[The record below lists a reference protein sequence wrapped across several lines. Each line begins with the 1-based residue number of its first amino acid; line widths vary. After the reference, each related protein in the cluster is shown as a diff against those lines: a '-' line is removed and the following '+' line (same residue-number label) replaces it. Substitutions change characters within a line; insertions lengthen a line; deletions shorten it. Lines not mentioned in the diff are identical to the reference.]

1 MSILKQFCKLKI
13 KNLITLALLC
23 SVIFFGHVVIA
34 NAKGVE
40 SNGVYESFLPS
51 PLKQFKS
58 GISAYDVKCN
68 QGLILII
75 KSTDGSPA
83 CVKPDNVIQLV
94 KIGWAKN
101 LSASTSGSSS
111 LRLYLSANSTSI
123 NSGQAIGIDIS
134 VNNTL
139 SKPVI
144 VYEQDNWA
152 FSVMMLKP
160 CSHTPVGI
168 SILDGYY
175 TQKNMTVL
183 KQLPIYS
190 QTVLCP
196 ATQNFVKS
204 YEFQPLSSQARIFEC
219 VPDQQFSCSGTVKM
233 KYHVSFKGVWETWNV
248 FRSFSSG
255 TYTIVGGDEW
265 GHIVIQHFEV
275 VNSTRG

>member
-1 MSILKQFCKLKI
+1 MLIKQFRKLKI
-13 KNLITLALLC
+13 KKMITLAFLC
-23 SVIFFGHVVIA
+23 SVIFLNYVVIA
-34 NAKGVE
+34 DAKGIE

-58 GISAYDVKCN
+58 GISAYDVKCH
-68 QGLILII
+68 QGLILVI
-75 KSTDGSPA
+75 KSTDDSPA
-83 CVKPDNVIQLV
+83 CVKPDNEIRLI

-101 LSASTSGSSS
+101 LSASTSGSSP
-111 LRLYLSANSTSI
+111 LRLYLSADSTSI

-134 VNNTL
+134 VNSTL

-152 FSVMMLKP
+152 FGVMMLKP

-175 TQKNMTVL
+175 TQKNMTML

-196 ATQNFVKS
+196 TTQNFVKS
-204 YEFQPLSSQARIFEC
+204 YEFQPLSSQARIVEC
-219 VPDQQFSCSGTVKM
+219 VSDTQFSCSGTIKM
-233 KYHVSFKGVWETWNV
+233 KYHVSFNGVWETWNV
-248 FRSFSSG
+248 FRPFISG

-275 VNSTRG
+275 VNSTKG